1 MFSFGS
7 RKAQQDLQQFLLRV
21 INRNGSDRAKV
32 CENQRL
38 ESRSS
43 LNLGIWIVPLVGG
56 SPDADAAI
64 TAVTRDFSSGGVA
77 VMTTGLLSTE
87 EVLHCLPS
95 DATPRLVR
103 AKVCSRKDLGCGWT
117 LYNLKA
123 VELLDENR
131 YPELLQLDETLV
143 G

>member
-7 RKAQQDLQQFLLRV
+7 RKAKQDLEKFLLRV
-21 INRNGSDRAKV
+21 INRKALGGAKV
-32 CENQRL
+32 CENRRL
-38 ESRSS
+38 ESRNC
-43 LNLGIWIVPLVGG
+43 LNFGTWITPLAGG

-64 TAVTRDFSSGGVA
+64 AAVTRDVSSGGVA
-77 VMTTGLLSTE
+77 AMTRGQLSSE
-87 EVLHCLPS
+87 EVLFCVPS
-95 DATPRLVR
+95 DTTPRLVR
-103 AKVCSRKDLGCGWT
+103 AEVCDRDDLGCGWT

-131 YPELLQLDETLV
+131 YPELLQLDEALV